1 MYHINYHTS
10 IFHVATVAPIF
21 HVATVAPCCH
31 ENLSWQHGGPRRLH
45 GASLKIRCLVVSE
58 NGQMFTLW

>member
-10 IFHVATVAPIF
+10 IF

-45 GASLKIRCLVVSE
+45 GASPKIRCLVVSE